1 MSKKEF
7 KDDKEQFGQ
16 LNKSNDLDNKKE
28 FGDKSYVSTS
38 KNHLNSDETK
48 NILSPNK
55 PSKTSEAT
63 VNDSFG
69 ISLKR
74 RMEII
79 IENKDK
85 IINFNE
91 EQRKLEEY
99 YYDLEEN
106 NYDEYYSGSDS
117 DYSEENNEHL
127 DDDKPKSNSKYYS
140 RSSSNESEKENIN
153 SKKYFSQSKNTAT
166 DTENKTSGTDKEFG
180 SSTDK
185 RYVSNFDSKTFIG
198 EFADSVSS
206 PYTFSQA
213 ERKKFRN
220 KAFKYEKKVRENPVE
235 KAWQDALERKH
246 LGFIITNPSIDRRI
260 DRADRKYKKL
270 YNKIDKL
277 DWHDPMGV
285 RGSRIA
291 KRYLDHHGTYYG
303 DRNSIQKDF
312 SQKLSS
318 SALNVYK
325 VARNAKNI
333 KEATISGLIAFN
345 IFRNTGQV
353 KDLFIN
359 NQLVYSSG
367 RTVIKAPS
375 HLTDYLYNK
384 SKTHFDAYGSN
395 DLESELFDKVENQF
409 FVKRNRFRSRH
420 ARKRKNLTDKKNYL
434 SQTKIKMQNKAYFNQ
449 MMSKDDSYLGSG
461 KIERSLNKKQIKRK
475 KKKELLKKRKKFN
488 SVKWYKKFKERYK
501 QSKEAIKKIIYFMKS
516 KGFLIALLIFFI
528 LIFVGSCFSC
538 VSGCTGGLMGSY
550 NGNWQTENESDA
562 TKVEEWYKNAEYEF
576 YQSLGGIE
584 DEYPDYDEYNYAIDP
599 ATHDYIALCSY
610 LTAKLEKWS
619 YEDAIP
625 YLEELF
631 EAQYQLELT
640 ESIRYDSVPVRDGSS
655 GSYDED
661 LEEVKI
667 LNIKVINNGLENCK
681 EFYKSLLD
689 ADRLDWFED
698 MYKLI
703 GNNASITPPCDGW
716 EDTITRPF
724 GFNLVDKEY
733 KDYIT
738 LGQFKGA
745 VKAPFYGEVV
755 AKGENSITV
764 RDDST
769 NIEIEYMNNMYSS
782 LPIGA
787 RIKSGGDLGQASG
800 LQIRMT
806 TPSGNVLNPAYYFQR
821 SNYNE
826 ESGTYEE
833 TSDVTTWNPS
843 TGDMKDLDIPVE
855 GDDMKKIMKLYQK
868 YKGSCYLLGTQ
879 GNTRGT
885 QTIIGDRGKRPYQY
899 YSDYWFDCSG
909 LVWRLF
915 NESGVKKFQR
925 SNAATYY
932 TWCNVFSS
940 MKMAKPGDLVFF
952 RDTTGPGRGIT
963 HVGIYIGE
971 GKFIHSSKYNPNKP
985 FTSETGIDNV
995 YGAYWK
1001 DHSPSFGRLP

>member
-55 PSKTSEAT
+55 PSESSKENI
-63 VNDSFG
+63 NDNFG

-85 IINFNE
+85 IINFNV

-106 NYDEYYSGSDS
+106 NYDESYSSSDS
-117 DYSEENNEHL
+117 DYSEEDNEHL

-235 KAWQDALERKH
+235 KAWQDGLERKH
-246 LGFIITNPSIDRRI
+246 LGFIITNPSLDRKI

-277 DWHDPMGV
+277 DWHDPMEV

-475 KKKELLKKRKKFN
+475 KKKELLKKRKKFK

-952 RDTTGPGRGIT
+952 RDTTGSGKGIT

>member
-28 FGDKSYVSTS
+28 FGDKSYLSTS
-38 KNHLNSDETK
+38 KNHLNSNESKT
-48 NILSPNK
+48 ILSPNK

-63 VNDSFG
+63 VNDNFG

-106 NYDEYYSGSDS
+106 NYDEHYSGSDS
-117 DYSEENNEHL
+117 DYSEEDNEHL
-127 DDDKPKSNSKYYS
+127 DDDNPKSNSKYYS
-140 RSSSNESEKENIN
+140 RSSSNESEKESIN

-166 DTENKTSGTDKEFG
+166 GNENETSGTDKEFG

-185 RYVSNFDSKTFIG
+185 RYVSNFNSKTFIG

-277 DWHDPMGV
+277 DWHDSMGV

-291 KRYLDHHGTYYG
+291 KRYLDQHGTYYG

-312 SQKLSS
+312 NQKLSS

-367 RTVIKAPS
+367 RTAIKAPS
-375 HLTDYLYNK
+375 HLTDYIYNK

-420 ARKRKNLTDKKNYL
+420 ARKRKSLTDKKNYL

-461 KIERSLNKKQIKRK
+461 KIERTLNKKQIKRK

-724 GFNLVDKEY
+724 GFSLVDKTY

-806 TPSGNVLNPAYYFQR
+806 TPSGNVLNPAYYLQR

-855 GDDMKKIMKLYQK
+855 GEDMKKIMKLYQK

>member
-7 KDDKEQFGQ
+7 QDDKKQFGQ

-55 PSKTSEAT
+55 PSESSKENI
-63 VNDSFG
+63 NDNFG

-117 DYSEENNEHL
+117 DYSEEDNERL
-127 DDDKPKSNSKYYS
+127 DDDNPKSNSKYYS

-166 DTENKTSGTDKEFG
+166 YNENESSGSDREFG

-198 EFADSVSS
+198 EFGDSVSS

-213 ERKKFRN
+213 EKKKFKQ
-220 KAFKYEKKVRENPVE
+220 KAFKYERKVRENPVE

-260 DRADRKYKKL
+260 DRTDRKYKKL

-291 KRYLDHHGTYYG
+291 KRYLDQHGTYYG

-312 SQKLSS
+312 NQKLSS

-375 HLTDYLYNK
+375 HLTDYVYNK

-434 SQTKIKMQNKAYFNQ
+434 SQSKVKMQNKAYFNQ

-461 KIERSLNKKQIKRK
+461 KIERALNKKQVKRK
-475 KKKELLKKRKKFN
+475 KKKELLKKRKKFK

-516 KGFLIALLIFFI
+516 KGFLIALIIFFI

-562 TKVEEWYKNAEYEF
+562 TKVEEWYKNAEFEF
-576 YQSLGGIE
+576 YQNLGGIE
-584 DEYPDYDEYNYAIDP
+584 DEYPDYDEYNYEIDP

-610 LTAKLEKWS
+610 LTAKLEKWN
-619 YEDAIP
+619 YEGAISH
-625 YLEELF
+625 LQELF
-631 EAQYQLELT
+631 EAQYNLDLT
-640 ESIRYDSVPVRDGSS
+640 ESTRLDSNPVRDGQS
-655 GSYDED
+655 GSYKDE

-667 LNIKVINNGLENCK
+667 LNIKVTNNGLDNCK
-681 EFYKSLLD
+681 EFFKSLLD
-689 ADRLDWFED
+689 ADRADWFED

-724 GFNLVDKEY
+724 GLNLVDKEY

-764 RDDST
+764 KDDST
-769 NIEIEYMNNMYSS
+769 EIEIEYMNTYSS
-782 LPIGA
+782 LPVGA
-787 RIKSGGDLGQASG
+787 RIKSGGELGQAVM
-800 LQIRMT
+800 LKIRIT
-806 TPSGNVLNPAYYFQR
+806 TPKGNVLNPAYYFQR

-833 TSDVTTWNPS
+833 TGNVTTWNPS

-855 GDDMKKIMKLYQK
+855 GEDMKKIMKLYQK
-868 YKGSCYLLGTQ
+868 YKGSCYLLGAE
-879 GNTRGT
+879 GEIRGT
-885 QTIIGDRGKRPYQY
+885 QTIIGDRGKKAYQY

-915 NESGVKKFQR
+915 NESGVKNFGR
-925 SNAATYY
+925 STAATYY

-940 MKMAKPGDLVFF
+940 IKMAKPGDLVFF
-952 RDTTGPGRGIT
+952 RDTTGAGKGIT

-971 GKFIHSSKYNPNKP
+971 GKFIHSSKYNPSKP
-985 FTSETGIDNV
+985 FTSETGIDDV

>member
-117 DYSEENNEHL
+117 DYLEENNEHL

-325 VARNAKNI
+325 VARNTKNI

-395 DLESELFDKVENQF
+395 DLESESFDKVENQF

-461 KIERSLNKKQIKRK
+461 KIERSLNKKQVKRK
-475 KKKELLKKRKKFN
+475 KKKELLKKRKKFK

-516 KGFLIALLIFFI
+516 KGFLIALIIFFI

-952 RDTTGPGRGIT
+952 RDTTGSGKGIT

>member
-55 PSKTSEAT
+55 PSESSKENI
-63 VNDSFG
+63 NDNFG

-420 ARKRKNLTDKKNYL
+420 ARKRKNLTDKKSYL

-475 KKKELLKKRKKFN
+475 KKKELLNKRKKFK

-782 LPIGA
+782 LPIGG

-952 RDTTGPGRGIT
+952 RDTTGSGKGIT

-985 FTSETGIDNV
+985 FTSETGIDDV

>member
-38 KNHLNSDETK
+38 KNHLNSNESK

-55 PSKTSEAT
+55 SSETSKEI
-63 VNDSFG
+63 VNDNFG

-99 YYDLEEN
+99 YYDLEEDSYEPN
-106 NYDEYYSGSDS
+106 DFNSDNSELEDERTD
-117 DYSEENNEHL
+117 EETS
-127 DDDKPKSNSKYYS
+127 KSNNRYYS
-140 RSSSNESEKENIN
+140 RSSSSENANKNESKNN
-153 SKKYFSQSKNTAT
+153 KKYFSQSKNTSSSNGDEA
-166 DTENKTSGTDKEFG
+166 SGSDKEFG

-185 RYVSNFDSKTFIG
+185 QYVSHFDSKTFMG

-213 ERKKFRN
+213 ERKKYKK
-220 KAFKYEKKVRENPVE
+220 KAFKYERKVRENPVE
-235 KAWQDALERKH
+235 KAWQDALESKH

-270 YNKIDKL
+270 YNKVDKL

-285 RGSRIA
+285 RGGRIVR
-291 KRYLDHHGTYYG
+291 RYIDQHSTYYN
-303 DRNSIQKDF
+303 DQTSIEKDF
-312 SQKLSS
+312 NKKFAGTAINS
-318 SALNVYK
+318 YK
-325 VARNAKNI
+325 IARNAKNI
-333 KEATISGLIAFN
+333 KEVTVSGLIAFN
-345 IFRNTGQV
+345 IFRDTGQV
-353 KDLFIN
+353 KDLIIN
-359 NQLVYSSG
+359 NQVAYSSG
-367 RTVIKAPS
+367 RTALKAPS
-375 HLTDYLYNK
+375 HLTDYMYNK
-384 SKTHFDAYGSN
+384 SKIYFDSYRSD

-409 FVKRNRFRSRH
+409 FVQRNRFRSLN
-420 ARKRKNLTDKKNYL
+420 ARKRNNLTAKKNYL
-434 SQTKIKMQNKAYFNQ
+434 SQEKTRLENKAYFNQ

-461 KIERSLNKKQIKRK
+461 KIERSFNKKQAKRK
-475 KKKELLKKRKKFN
+475 KKKEILKKRKKFK
-488 SVKWYKKFKERYK
+488 SVKWYNKFKERYK
-501 QSKEAIKKIIYFMKS
+501 QSKEAIKRVIYFMKS
-516 KGFLIALLIFFI
+516 KAFLIALIIFLILVFA
-528 LIFVGSCFSC
+528 GSCFGCIS
-538 VSGCTGGLMGSY
+538 SCTGGLIGSY
-550 NGNWQTENESDA
+550 NGNWQTANESDA

-631 EAQYQLELT
+631 GEQYQLELT
-640 ESIRYDSVPVRDGSS
+640 ESIRYDSVPERDGSS

-667 LNIKVINNGLENCK
+667 LNIKVINNGLDNCK

-703 GNNASITPPCDGW
+703 GNNASITPPCDSW

-724 GFNLVDKEY
+724 GFSLVDKEY

-755 AKGENSITV
+755 AKGDNSITV

-787 RIKSGGDLGQASG
+787 RIKSGGELGQGVG
-800 LQIRMT
+800 LEIRIT
-806 TPSGNVLNPAYYFQR
+806 TPKGNVLNPAYYFQR

-833 TSDVTTWNPS
+833 TGDVTTWNPS

-879 GNTRGT
+879 GNTHGT
-885 QTIIGDRGKRPYQY
+885 QTIIGDRGKKAYQY

-915 NESGVKKFQR
+915 NESGVKKFPR

-932 TWCNVFSS
+932 TWCNVFNS
-940 MKMAKPGDLVFF
+940 MDMAKPGDLVFF
-952 RDTTGPGRGIT
+952 RDTTGAGKGIT

>member
-16 LNKSNDLDNKKE
+16 LYKSNDLDNKKE
-28 FGDKSYVSTS
+28 FGDKSYLSTS

-55 PSKTSEAT
+55 PSESSKENI
-63 VNDSFG
+63 NDNFG

-106 NYDEYYSGSDS
+106 NYDESYSSSDS
-117 DYSEENNEHL
+117 DYSEEDNEHL
-127 DDDKPKSNSKYYS
+127 DDDNPKSNSKYYS

-166 DTENKTSGTDKEFG
+166 DNENEASGTDKEFG

-185 RYVSNFDSKTFIG
+185 RYVSNFDSKTFMG

-206 PYTFSQA
+206 PYTFSQT

-246 LGFIITNPSIDRRI
+246 LGFIITNPSTDRRI

-291 KRYLDHHGTYYG
+291 KKYLDQHGTYYG

-312 SQKLSS
+312 NQKLSS

-375 HLTDYLYNK
+375 HLTDYVYNK

-461 KIERSLNKKQIKRK
+461 KIERSLNKKQVKRK
-475 KKKELLKKRKKFN
+475 KKKELLKKRKKFK

-516 KGFLIALLIFFI
+516 KCFLIALIIFFI

-738 LGQFKGA
+738 LGQFRGA

-764 RDDST
+764 KDDST
-769 NIEIEYMNNMYSS
+769 EIEIEYMNTYSS
-782 LPIGA
+782 LPVGA
-787 RIKSGGDLGQASG
+787 RIKSGGELGQAVM
-800 LQIRMT
+800 LKIRIT
-806 TPSGNVLNPAYYFQR
+806 TPKGNVLNPAYYFQR

-885 QTIIGDRGKRPYQY
+885 QTIIGDRGKKAYQY

-985 FTSETGIDNV
+985 FTSETGIDDV

>member
-55 PSKTSEAT
+55 PSKISEAT
-63 VNDSFG
+63 VNDNFG

-246 LGFIITNPSIDRRI
+246 LGFIITNPSLDRKI

-277 DWHDPMGV
+277 NWHDPMGV

-291 KRYLDHHGTYYG
+291 KRYLDQHGTYYG

-312 SQKLSS
+312 NQKLSS

-375 HLTDYLYNK
+375 HLTDYVYNK
-384 SKTHFDAYGSN
+384 SKTHFDAYGSS

-434 SQTKIKMQNKAYFNQ
+434 SQTKVKMQNKAYFNQ

-461 KIERSLNKKQIKRK
+461 KIERSLNKKQVKRK
-475 KKKELLKKRKKFN
+475 KKKELLKKRKKFK

-516 KGFLIALLIFFI
+516 KGFLIALIIFFI

-550 NGNWQTENESDA
+550 SGNWQTENESDA

-952 RDTTGPGRGIT
+952 RDTTGSGKGIT

-985 FTSETGIDNV
+985 FTSETGIDDV

>member
-7 KDDKEQFGQ
+7 QDDKKQLGQ

-38 KNHLNSDETK
+38 KNHLKSDETK

-55 PSKTSEAT
+55 PSESSKENI
-63 VNDSFG
+63 NDSFG

-117 DYSEENNEHL
+117 DYSEEDNERL
-127 DDDKPKSNSKYYS
+127 DDDNPKSNSKYYS

-166 DTENKTSGTDKEFG
+166 DNENEASGTDKEFG

-185 RYVSNFDSKTFIG
+185 RYVSNFDSKTFMG

-206 PYTFSQA
+206 PYTFSQT

-291 KRYLDHHGTYYG
+291 KRYLDQHGTYYG

-312 SQKLSS
+312 NLRLSS

-333 KEATISGLIAFN
+333 KEATVSGLIAFN

-359 NQLVYSSG
+359 NQLAYSSG

-375 HLTDYLYNK
+375 HLTDYVYNK

-475 KKKELLKKRKKFN
+475 KKKELLKKRKKFK
-488 SVKWYKKFKERYK
+488 SAKWYKKFKERYK

-516 KGFLIALLIFFI
+516 KGFLIALVIFFI

-550 NGNWQTENESDA
+550 SGNWQTENESDA

-703 GNNASITPPCDGW
+703 GNNASITPPCDSW

-724 GFNLVDKEY
+724 GFSLVDKEY

-800 LQIRMT
+800 LQIRIT
-806 TPSGNVLNPAYYFQR
+806 TPKGNVLNPAYYFQR
-821 SNYNE
+821 SNYDE
-826 ESGTYEE
+826 GSGTYEE
-833 TSDVTTWNPS
+833 TGNVTTWNPS

-885 QTIIGDRGKRPYQY
+885 QTIIGDRGKKAYQY

-952 RDTTGPGRGIT
+952 RDTTGSGRGIT

-985 FTSETGIDNV
+985 FTSETGIDDV

>member
-55 PSKTSEAT
+55 PSESSKENI
-63 VNDSFG
+63 NDNFG

-106 NYDEYYSGSDS
+106 NYDESYSSSDS
-117 DYSEENNEHL
+117 DYSEEDNEHL

-166 DTENKTSGTDKEFG
+166 DNENESSGSDREFG

-198 EFADSVSS
+198 EFGDSVSS

-213 ERKKFRN
+213 EKKKFKQ
-220 KAFKYEKKVRENPVE
+220 KAFKYERKVRENPVE

-260 DRADRKYKKL
+260 DRTDRKYKKL

-291 KRYLDHHGTYYG
+291 KRYLDQHGTYYG

-312 SQKLSS
+312 NQKLSS

-345 IFRNTGQV
+345 IFRSTGQV

-375 HLTDYLYNK
+375 HLTDYVYNK

-461 KIERSLNKKQIKRK
+461 KIESSLNKKQVKRK
-475 KKKELLKKRKKFN
+475 KKKELLKKRKKFK

-516 KGFLIALLIFFI
+516 KGFLIALIIFFI

-667 LNIKVINNGLENCK
+667 LNIKVTNNGLDNCK
-681 EFYKSLLD
+681 EFFKSLLD
-689 ADRLDWFED
+689 ADRADWFED

-738 LGQFKGA
+738 LGQFRGA

-764 RDDST
+764 KDDST
-769 NIEIEYMNNMYSS
+769 EIEIEYMNTYSS
-782 LPIGA
+782 LPVGA
-787 RIKSGGDLGQASG
+787 RIKSGGELGQAVM
-800 LQIRMT
+800 LKIRIT
-806 TPSGNVLNPAYYFQR
+806 TPKGNVLNPAYYFQR

-885 QTIIGDRGKRPYQY
+885 QTIIGDRGKKAYQY

-915 NESGVKKFQR
+915 NESGVKNFGR
-925 SNAATYY
+925 STAATYY

-952 RDTTGPGRGIT
+952 RDTTGAGKGIT

-985 FTSETGIDNV
+985 FTSETGIDDV

>member
-7 KDDKEQFGQ
+7 KNDKEQFGQ

-55 PSKTSEAT
+55 PSESSKENI
-63 VNDSFG
+63 NDSFG

-106 NYDEYYSGSDS
+106 NYDESYSSSDS
-117 DYSEENNEHL
+117 DYSEEDNEHL

-235 KAWQDALERKH
+235 KAWQDGLERKH
-246 LGFIITNPSIDRRI
+246 LGFIITNPSLDRKI

-277 DWHDPMGV
+277 DWHDPMEV

-475 KKKELLKKRKKFN
+475 KKKELLKKRKKFK

-952 RDTTGPGRGIT
+952 RDTTGSGKGIT

>member
-48 NILSPNK
+48 NILSPT
-55 PSKTSEAT
+55 KTSESNKEN
-63 VNDSFG
+63 VNDNFG

-99 YYDLEEN
+99 YYDLEED
-106 NYDEYYSGSDS
+106 NYDDYYSGSDS
-117 DYSEENNEHL
+117 DYLEENNEHL

-166 DTENKTSGTDKEFG
+166 DNENEASGTDKEFG

-198 EFADSVSS
+198 EFGDSVSS

-213 ERKKFRN
+213 EKKKFKQ
-220 KAFKYEKKVRENPVE
+220 KAFKYEKKIRENPVE

-291 KRYLDHHGTYYG
+291 KRYLDQHGTYYG

-312 SQKLSS
+312 GQKLSS

-325 VARNAKNI
+325 VARNVKNI

-359 NQLVYSSG
+359 NQLAYSSG

-375 HLTDYLYNK
+375 HLTDYVYNK
-384 SKTHFDAYGSN
+384 SKTHFDAYGST

-434 SQTKIKMQNKAYFNQ
+434 SQTKIKIQNKAYFNQ

-461 KIERSLNKKQIKRK
+461 KIERSLNKKQVKRK
-475 KKKELLKKRKKFN
+475 KKKELLKKRKKFK

-550 NGNWQTENESDA
+550 SGNWQTENESDA

-724 GFNLVDKEY
+724 GFSLVDKTY

-806 TPSGNVLNPAYYFQR
+806 TPSGNVLNPAYYLQR

-855 GDDMKKIMKLYQK
+855 GEDMKKIMKLYQK

-885 QTIIGDRGKRPYQY
+885 QTIIGDRGKKAYQY

>member
-55 PSKTSEAT
+55 PSESSKENI
-63 VNDSFG
+63 NDNFG

-85 IINFNE
+85 IINFNV

-106 NYDEYYSGSDS
+106 NYDESYSSSDS
-117 DYSEENNEHL
+117 DYSEEDNEHL

-724 GFNLVDKEY
+724 GFSLVDKTY

-806 TPSGNVLNPAYYFQR
+806 TPSGNVLNPAYYLQR

-855 GDDMKKIMKLYQK
+855 GEDMKKIMKLYQK

-985 FTSETGIDNV
+985 FTSETGIDDV

>member
-55 PSKTSEAT
+55 SSETGKET

-117 DYSEENNEHL
+117 DYSEEDSEHL
-127 DDDKPKSNSKYYS
+127 DDDNPKSNSKYYS
-140 RSSSNESEKENIN
+140 RSSSNESEKESIN

-166 DTENKTSGTDKEFG
+166 DNENEASGTDKEFG
-180 SSTDK
+180 TSTDK
-185 RYVSNFDSKTFIG
+185 RYVSNFDSKTFMG

-206 PYTFSQA
+206 PYTFSQT

-291 KRYLDHHGTYYG
+291 KRYLDQHGTYYG

-312 SQKLSS
+312 NQKLSS

-345 IFRNTGQV
+345 IFRSTGQV

-375 HLTDYLYNK
+375 HLTDYVYNK
-384 SKTHFDAYGSN
+384 SKTHFDAYGST

-434 SQTKIKMQNKAYFNQ
+434 SQTKIKMQNKDYFNQ

-475 KKKELLKKRKKFN
+475 KKKELLKKRKKFK

-516 KGFLIALLIFFI
+516 KGFLIALIIFFI

-538 VSGCTGGLMGSY
+538 LSGCTGGLVGSY

-703 GNNASITPPCDGW
+703 GNNASITPPCDSW

-724 GFNLVDKEY
+724 GFSLVDKEY

-787 RIKSGGDLGQASG
+787 RIKSGGELGQGVG
-800 LQIRMT
+800 LEIRIT
-806 TPSGNVLNPAYYFQR
+806 TPKGTVLNPAYYFQR
-821 SNYNE
+821 SNYDE
-826 ESGTYEE
+826 GSGTYEE
-833 TSDVTTWNPS
+833 TGNVTTWNPS

-952 RDTTGPGRGIT
+952 RDTTGSGKGIT

>member
-55 PSKTSEAT
+55 PSESSKENI
-63 VNDSFG
+63 NDSFG

-74 RMEII
+74 RIEII
-79 IENKDK
+79 IENKNK

-106 NYDEYYSGSDS
+106 NYDESYSSSDS
-117 DYSEENNEHL
+117 DYSEEDNEHL
-127 DDDKPKSNSKYYS
+127 DDDNPKSNSKYYS

-185 RYVSNFDSKTFIG
+185 RYVNNFDSKTFMG

-213 ERKKFRN
+213 ERKKFEK

-291 KRYLDHHGTYYG
+291 KRYLDQHGTYYG

-312 SQKLSS
+312 NQKLSS
-318 SALNVYK
+318 SALKVYK

-375 HLTDYLYNK
+375 HLTDYVYNK

-434 SQTKIKMQNKAYFNQ
+434 SQTKVKMQNKAYFNQ

-475 KKKELLKKRKKFN
+475 KKKELLKKRKKFK

-516 KGFLIALLIFFI
+516 KGFIIALLIFFI

-550 NGNWQTENESDA
+550 SGNWQTENESDV

-724 GFNLVDKEY
+724 GFSLVDKTY

-806 TPSGNVLNPAYYFQR
+806 TPSGNVLNPAYYLQR

-855 GDDMKKIMKLYQK
+855 GEDMKKIMKLYQK

-952 RDTTGPGRGIT
+952 RDTTGSGKGIT

>member
-38 KNHLNSDETK
+38 KNHLNSNESK

-55 PSKTSEAT
+55 SSETGKET
-63 VNDSFG
+63 VNDNFG

-99 YYDLEEN
+99 YYELEEN
-106 NYDEYYSGSDS
+106 NYDESYSSLDS
-117 DYSEENNEHL
+117 DYSEEDNEHL
-127 DDDKPKSNSKYYS
+127 DDDNPKSNSKYYS

-166 DTENKTSGTDKEFG
+166 DNENEASGTDKEFG

-185 RYVSNFDSKTFIG
+185 RYVSNFDSKTFMG
-198 EFADSVSS
+198 EFADYVSS
-206 PYTFSQA
+206 PYTFSQT

-235 KAWQDALERKH
+235 KVWQDALERKH

-291 KRYLDHHGTYYG
+291 KRYLDQHGTYYG

-312 SQKLSS
+312 NLRLSS
-318 SALNVYK
+318 FALNVYK

-359 NQLVYSSG
+359 NQLAYSSG

-375 HLTDYLYNK
+375 HLTDYIYNK
-384 SKTHFDAYGSN
+384 SKTHFDAYGST

-434 SQTKIKMQNKAYFNQ
+434 SQAKLKLENKAYFNQ

-461 KIERSLNKKQIKRK
+461 KIERSLNKKQVKRK
-475 KKKELLKKRKKFN
+475 KKKELLKTRKKFK

-516 KGFLIALLIFFI
+516 KGFLIALIIFFI

-550 NGNWQTENESDA
+550 SGNWQTENESDA

-703 GNNASITPPCDGW
+703 GNNASITPPCDSW

-724 GFNLVDKEY
+724 GFSLVDKEY

-738 LGQFKGA
+738 LGHFKGA

-787 RIKSGGDLGQASG
+787 RIKSGGELGQGVG
-800 LQIRMT
+800 LEIRIT
-806 TPSGNVLNPAYYFQR
+806 TPKGNVLNPAYYFQR
-821 SNYNE
+821 SNYDE
-826 ESGTYEE
+826 GSGTYEE
-833 TSDVTTWNPS
+833 TGNVTTWNPS

-885 QTIIGDRGKRPYQY
+885 QTIIGDRGKKAYQY

-952 RDTTGPGRGIT
+952 RDTTGAGKGIT

-985 FTSETGIDNV
+985 FTSETGIDDV

>member
-246 LGFIITNPSIDRRI
+246 LGFIITNPSLDRKI

-384 SKTHFDAYGSN
+384 SKTHFDAYGST

-420 ARKRKNLTDKKNYL
+420 ARKRKNLTDKKSYL

-475 KKKELLKKRKKFN
+475 KKKELLNKRKKFK

-724 GFNLVDKEY
+724 GFSLVDKTY

-806 TPSGNVLNPAYYFQR
+806 TPSGNVLNPAYYLQR

-855 GDDMKKIMKLYQK
+855 GEDMKKIMKLYQK

>member
-28 FGDKSYVSTS
+28 FGDKSYLSTS

-55 PSKTSEAT
+55 PSESSKENI
-63 VNDSFG
+63 NDNFG

-106 NYDEYYSGSDS
+106 NYDESYSSSDS
-117 DYSEENNEHL
+117 DYSEEDNEHL
-127 DDDKPKSNSKYYS
+127 DDDNPKSNNKYYS

-166 DTENKTSGTDKEFG
+166 DNENEASGTDKEFG

-185 RYVSNFDSKTFIG
+185 RYVSNFDSKTFMG

-213 ERKKFRN
+213 EKKKFKQ
-220 KAFKYEKKVRENPVE
+220 KAFKYERKVRENPVE

-260 DRADRKYKKL
+260 DRTDRKYKKL

-291 KRYLDHHGTYYG
+291 KRYLDQHGTYYG

-312 SQKLSS
+312 NRKLSS

-359 NQLVYSSG
+359 NQLIYSSG

-375 HLTDYLYNK
+375 HLTDYVYNK

-395 DLESELFDKVENQF
+395 DLESELYDKVENQF

-461 KIERSLNKKQIKRK
+461 KIERSLNKKQVKRK
-475 KKKELLKKRKKFN
+475 RKKELLKKRKKFK

-516 KGFLIALLIFFI
+516 KGFLIALIIFFI

-584 DEYPDYDEYNYAIDP
+584 DEYPDYDEYNYAIEP

-738 LGQFKGA
+738 LGQFRGA

-764 RDDST
+764 KDDST
-769 NIEIEYMNNMYSS
+769 EIEIEYMNTYSS
-782 LPIGA
+782 LPVGA
-787 RIKSGGDLGQASG
+787 RIKSGGELGQAVM
-800 LQIRMT
+800 LKIRIT
-806 TPSGNVLNPAYYFQR
+806 TPKGNVLNPAYYFQR

-885 QTIIGDRGKRPYQY
+885 QTIIGDRGKKAYQY

-985 FTSETGIDNV
+985 FTSETGIDDV

>member
-28 FGDKSYVSTS
+28 FGDKSYLSTS

-55 PSKTSEAT
+55 PSESSKENI
-63 VNDSFG
+63 NDNFG

-99 YYDLEEN
+99 YYDLEED
-106 NYDEYYSGSDS
+106 NYDDYYSGSDS
-117 DYSEENNEHL
+117 DYLEENNEHL

-153 SKKYFSQSKNTAT
+153 IKKYFSQSKNTAT
-166 DTENKTSGTDKEFG
+166 DNENEASGTDKEFG

-198 EFADSVSS
+198 EFGDSVSS

-213 ERKKFRN
+213 EKKKFKQ
-220 KAFKYEKKVRENPVE
+220 KAFKYEKKIRENPVE

-270 YNKIDKL
+270 YSRIDKL

-291 KRYLDHHGTYYG
+291 KRYLDQHGTYYG

-312 SQKLSS
+312 NRKLSS

-375 HLTDYLYNK
+375 HLTDYVYNK
-384 SKTHFDAYGSN
+384 SKTHFDAYGST

-461 KIERSLNKKQIKRK
+461 KIERSLNKKQVKRK
-475 KKKELLKKRKKFN
+475 KKKELLKKRKKFK

-550 NGNWQTENESDA
+550 SGNWQTENESDA

-625 YLEELF
+625 HLEELF

-724 GFNLVDKEY
+724 GFSLVDKTY

-806 TPSGNVLNPAYYFQR
+806 TPSGNVLNPAYYLQR

-843 TGDMKDLDIPVE
+843 TGDVKDLDIPVE
-855 GDDMKKIMKLYQK
+855 GEDMKKIMKLYQK

-885 QTIIGDRGKRPYQY
+885 QTIIGDRGKKAYQY

-985 FTSETGIDNV
+985 FTSETGIDDV

>member
-55 PSKTSEAT
+55 PSESSKENI
-63 VNDSFG
+63 NDSFG

-117 DYSEENNEHL
+117 DYSEEDNEHL
-127 DDDKPKSNSKYYS
+127 DDDNPKSNSKYYS

-185 RYVSNFDSKTFIG
+185 RYVNNFDSKTFMG

-213 ERKKFRN
+213 ERKKFEK

-291 KRYLDHHGTYYG
+291 KRYLDQHGTYYG

-312 SQKLSS
+312 NQKLSS
-318 SALNVYK
+318 SALKVYK

-375 HLTDYLYNK
+375 HLTDYVYNK

-434 SQTKIKMQNKAYFNQ
+434 SQTKVKMQNKAYFNQ

-475 KKKELLKKRKKFN
+475 KKKELLKKRKKFK

-516 KGFLIALLIFFI
+516 KGFIIALLIFFI

-550 NGNWQTENESDA
+550 SGNWQTENESDA
-562 TKVEEWYKNAEYEF
+562 TKVEEWYKNAEYDF

-724 GFNLVDKEY
+724 GFSLVDKTY

-806 TPSGNVLNPAYYFQR
+806 TPSGNVLNPAYYLQR

-855 GDDMKKIMKLYQK
+855 GEDMKKIMKLYQK

>member
-7 KDDKEQFGQ
+7 QDDKKQFGQ

-38 KNHLNSDETK
+38 KNHLKSDETK

-55 PSKTSEAT
+55 PSESSKENI
-63 VNDSFG
+63 NDSFG

-117 DYSEENNEHL
+117 DYSEEDNERL
-127 DDDKPKSNSKYYS
+127 DDDNPKSNSKYYS
-140 RSSSNESEKENIN
+140 RSSSSESEKENIN

-166 DTENKTSGTDKEFG
+166 YNENVSSGSDREFG

-724 GFNLVDKEY
+724 GFSLVDKTY

-806 TPSGNVLNPAYYFQR
+806 TPSGNVLNPAYYLQR

-855 GDDMKKIMKLYQK
+855 GEDMKKIMKLYQK

>member
-7 KDDKEQFGQ
+7 QDDKKQFGQ
-16 LNKSNDLDNKKE
+16 LNKSSDLDNKKE
-28 FGDKSYVSTS
+28 FGDKSYVSAS
-38 KNHLNSDETK
+38 KNLLNSNESK
-48 NILSPNK
+48 NILSPT
-55 PSKTSEAT
+55 KTSESNKEN
-63 VNDSFG
+63 VNDNFG

-99 YYDLEEN
+99 YYDLEED
-106 NYDEYYSGSDS
+106 NYDDYYSGSDS
-117 DYSEENNEHL
+117 DYLEENNEHL

-166 DTENKTSGTDKEFG
+166 DNENEASGTDKEFG

-198 EFADSVSS
+198 EFGDSVSS

-213 ERKKFRN
+213 EKKKFKQ
-220 KAFKYEKKVRENPVE
+220 KAFKYEKKIRENPVE

-291 KRYLDHHGTYYG
+291 KRYLDQHGTYYG

-312 SQKLSS
+312 GQKLSS

-325 VARNAKNI
+325 VARNVKNI

-359 NQLVYSSG
+359 NQLAYSSG

-375 HLTDYLYNK
+375 HLTDYVYNK
-384 SKTHFDAYGSN
+384 SKTHFDAYGST

-434 SQTKIKMQNKAYFNQ
+434 SQTKIKIQNKAYFNQ
-449 MMSKDDSYLGSG
+449 MMSKDDSYLGLG
-461 KIERSLNKKQIKRK
+461 KIERSLNKKQVKRK
-475 KKKELLKKRKKFN
+475 KKKELLKKRKKFK

-550 NGNWQTENESDA
+550 SGNWQTENESDA

-724 GFNLVDKEY
+724 GFSLVDKTY

-806 TPSGNVLNPAYYFQR
+806 TPSGNVLNPAYYLQR

-855 GDDMKKIMKLYQK
+855 GEDMKKIMKLYQK

-885 QTIIGDRGKRPYQY
+885 QTIIGDRGKKAYQY

-985 FTSETGIDNV
+985 FTSETGIDDV

>member
-28 FGDKSYVSTS
+28 FGDKSYLSTS
-38 KNHLNSDETK
+38 KNHLNSNESKT
-48 NILSPNK
+48 ILSPNK

-106 NYDEYYSGSDS
+106 NYDEYFSGSDS
-117 DYSEENNEHL
+117 DYSEEDSEHL
-127 DDDKPKSNSKYYS
+127 DDDNPKSNSKYYS
-140 RSSSNESEKENIN
+140 RSSSNESEKESIN

-166 DTENKTSGTDKEFG
+166 GNENEASGTDKEFG

-185 RYVSNFDSKTFIG
+185 RYVSNFDSKTFMG

-206 PYTFSQA
+206 PYTFSQT

-277 DWHDPMGV
+277 DWRDPMGV

-291 KRYLDHHGTYYG
+291 KRYLDQHGTYYG

-312 SQKLSS
+312 NQKLSS

-367 RTVIKAPS
+367 RTAIKAPS
-375 HLTDYLYNK
+375 HLTDYIYNK
-384 SKTHFDAYGSN
+384 SKTHFDAYGST

-434 SQTKIKMQNKAYFNQ
+434 SQAKLKLENKAYFNQ

-461 KIERSLNKKQIKRK
+461 KIERSLNKKQVKRK
-475 KKKELLKKRKKFN
+475 KKKELLKKRKKFK

-516 KGFLIALLIFFI
+516 KGFLIALIIFFI

-550 NGNWQTENESDA
+550 SGNWQTENESDA

-655 GSYDED
+655 GSYGED

-724 GFNLVDKEY
+724 GFSFVDKTY

-806 TPSGNVLNPAYYFQR
+806 TPSGNVLNPAFYFQR
-821 SNYNE
+821 SNYDE

-833 TSDVTTWNPS
+833 TGNVTTWNPS

-885 QTIIGDRGKRPYQY
+885 QTIIGDRGKKAYQY

-932 TWCNVFSS
+932 TWCNVFGS

-952 RDTTGPGRGIT
+952 RDTTGAGKGIT

-971 GKFIHSSKYNPNKP
+971 GKFIHSSKYNPSKP
-985 FTSETGIDNV
+985 FTSETGIDDV

>member
-55 PSKTSEAT
+55 PSESSKENI
-63 VNDSFG
+63 NDNFG

-85 IINFNE
+85 IINFNV

-106 NYDEYYSGSDS
+106 NYDESYSSSDS
-117 DYSEENNEHL
+117 DYSEEDNEHL

-291 KRYLDHHGTYYG
+291 KRYLDQHGTYYG

-312 SQKLSS
+312 NQKLSS

-333 KEATISGLIAFN
+333 KEVTISGLIAFN

-375 HLTDYLYNK
+375 HLTDYVYNK
-384 SKTHFDAYGSN
+384 SKTHFDAYGSD
-395 DLESELFDKVENQF
+395 DLESELYDKVENQF

-434 SQTKIKMQNKAYFNQ
+434 SQTKVKMQNKAYFNQ

-475 KKKELLKKRKKFN
+475 KKKELLKKRKKFK

-516 KGFLIALLIFFI
+516 KGFLIALIIFFI

-538 VSGCTGGLMGSY
+538 VSGCTGGLVGSY

-584 DEYPDYDEYNYAIDP
+584 DEYPDYDEYNYSIAP

-631 EAQYQLELT
+631 GEQYQLELT
-640 ESIRYDSVPVRDGSS
+640 ESIRYDSVPERDESS

-667 LNIKVINNGLENCK
+667 LNIKVINNGLDNCK

-724 GFNLVDKEY
+724 GFSLVDKQY

-738 LGQFKGA
+738 LGQFRGA

-952 RDTTGPGRGIT
+952 RDTTGSGKGIT

>member
-55 PSKTSEAT
+55 SSETGKET

-117 DYSEENNEHL
+117 DYSEEDSEHL
-127 DDDKPKSNSKYYS
+127 DDDNPKSNSKYYS
-140 RSSSNESEKENIN
+140 RSSSNESEKESIN

-166 DTENKTSGTDKEFG
+166 DNENEASGTDKEFG
-180 SSTDK
+180 TSTDK
-185 RYVSNFDSKTFIG
+185 RYVSNFDSKTFMG

-206 PYTFSQA
+206 PYTFSQT

-291 KRYLDHHGTYYG
+291 KRYLDQHGTYYG

-312 SQKLSS
+312 NQKLSS

-345 IFRNTGQV
+345 IFRSTGQV

-375 HLTDYLYNK
+375 HLTDYVYNK
-384 SKTHFDAYGSN
+384 SKTHFDAYGST

-434 SQTKIKMQNKAYFNQ
+434 SQTKIKMQNKDYFNQ

-461 KIERSLNKKQIKRK
+461 KIERSLNKKQIK
-475 KKKELLKKRKKFN
+475 EKRKK
-488 SVKWYKKFKERYK
+488 
-501 QSKEAIKKIIYFMKS
+501 
-516 KGFLIALLIFFI
+516 
-528 LIFVGSCFSC
+528 
-538 VSGCTGGLMGSY
+538 
-550 NGNWQTENESDA
+550 
-562 TKVEEWYKNAEYEF
+562 
-576 YQSLGGIE
+576 
-584 DEYPDYDEYNYAIDP
+584 
-599 ATHDYIALCSY
+599 
-610 LTAKLEKWS
+610 
-619 YEDAIP
+619 
-625 YLEELF
+625 
-631 EAQYQLELT
+631 
-640 ESIRYDSVPVRDGSS
+640 
-655 GSYDED
+655 
-661 LEEVKI
+661 
-667 LNIKVINNGLENCK
+667 
-681 EFYKSLLD
+681 
-689 ADRLDWFED
+689 
-698 MYKLI
+698 
-703 GNNASITPPCDGW
+703 
-716 EDTITRPF
+716 
-724 GFNLVDKEY
+724 
-733 KDYIT
+733 
-738 LGQFKGA
+738 
-745 VKAPFYGEVV
+745 
-755 AKGENSITV
+755 
-764 RDDST
+764 
-769 NIEIEYMNNMYSS
+769 
-782 LPIGA
+782 
-787 RIKSGGDLGQASG
+787 
-800 LQIRMT
+800 
-806 TPSGNVLNPAYYFQR
+806 
-821 SNYNE
+821 
-826 ESGTYEE
+826 
-833 TSDVTTWNPS
+833 
-843 TGDMKDLDIPVE
+843 
-855 GDDMKKIMKLYQK
+855 
-868 YKGSCYLLGTQ
+868 
-879 GNTRGT
+879 
-885 QTIIGDRGKRPYQY
+885 
-899 YSDYWFDCSG
+899 
-909 LVWRLF
+909 
-915 NESGVKKFQR
+915 
-925 SNAATYY
+925 
-932 TWCNVFSS
+932 
-940 MKMAKPGDLVFF
+940 
-952 RDTTGPGRGIT
+952 
-963 HVGIYIGE
+963 
-971 GKFIHSSKYNPNKP
+971 
-985 FTSETGIDNV
+985 
-995 YGAYWK
+995 
-1001 DHSPSFGRLP
+1001 SF

>member
-55 PSKTSEAT
+55 PSESSKENI
-63 VNDSFG
+63 NDNFG

-106 NYDEYYSGSDS
+106 NYDESYSSSDS
-117 DYSEENNEHL
+117 DYSEEDNEHL
-127 DDDKPKSNSKYYS
+127 DDDNPKSNSKYYS

-153 SKKYFSQSKNTAT
+153 SKKYFSKSKNTAT
-166 DTENKTSGTDKEFG
+166 DNENEASGTDKEFG

-185 RYVSNFDSKTFIG
+185 RYVSNFNSKTFMG
-198 EFADSVSS
+198 EFADSVLSS
-206 PYTFSQA
+206 YTFFQT

-291 KRYLDHHGTYYG
+291 KRYLEQHGTYYG

-312 SQKLSS
+312 NRKLSS

-345 IFRNTGQV
+345 IYRNTGQV

-359 NQLVYSSG
+359 NQLIYSSG

-375 HLTDYLYNK
+375 HLTDYVYNK
-384 SKTHFDAYGSN
+384 SKTHFDAYGSD
-395 DLESELFDKVENQF
+395 DLESELYDKVENQF

-461 KIERSLNKKQIKRK
+461 KIERSLNKKQVKRK
-475 KKKELLKKRKKFN
+475 RKKELLKKRKKFK

-516 KGFLIALLIFFI
+516 KGFLIALIIFFI

-738 LGQFKGA
+738 LGQFRGA

-764 RDDST
+764 KDDST
-769 NIEIEYMNNMYSS
+769 EIEIEYMNTYSS
-782 LPIGA
+782 LPVGA
-787 RIKSGGDLGQASG
+787 RIKSGGELGQAVM
-800 LQIRMT
+800 LKIRIT
-806 TPSGNVLNPAYYFQR
+806 TPKGNVLNPAYYFQR

-885 QTIIGDRGKRPYQY
+885 QTIIGDRGKKAYQY

-985 FTSETGIDNV
+985 FTSETGIDDV

>member
-550 NGNWQTENESDA
+550 NGDWQTENESDA

-724 GFNLVDKEY
+724 GFSLVDKTY

-806 TPSGNVLNPAYYFQR
+806 TPSGNVLNPAYYLQR

-855 GDDMKKIMKLYQK
+855 GEDMKKIMKLYQK

>member
-55 PSKTSEAT
+55 PSESSKENI
-63 VNDSFG
+63 NDNFG

-85 IINFNE
+85 IINFNV

-106 NYDEYYSGSDS
+106 NYDESYSSSDS
-117 DYSEENNEHL
+117 DYSEEDNEHL

-235 KAWQDALERKH
+235 KAWQDGLERKH
-246 LGFIITNPSIDRRI
+246 LGFIITNPSLDRKI

-277 DWHDPMGV
+277 DWHDPMEV

-475 KKKELLKKRKKFN
+475 KKKELLKKRKKFK

-738 LGQFKGA
+738 LGQFRGA

-764 RDDST
+764 KDDST
-769 NIEIEYMNNMYSS
+769 EIEIEYMNTYSS
-782 LPIGA
+782 LPVGA
-787 RIKSGGDLGQASG
+787 RIKSGGELGQAVM
-800 LQIRMT
+800 LKIRIT
-806 TPSGNVLNPAYYFQR
+806 TPKGNVLNPAYYFQR

-885 QTIIGDRGKRPYQY
+885 QTIIGDRGKKAYQY

-985 FTSETGIDNV
+985 FTSETGIDDV